1 MGHALQFGEMAH
13 KKYTLL
19 LTVAVTVE
27 QNYSDSC
34 CTNTCVQ
41 SKTNVYMYALSATS
55 NRSTENPLECVK
67 SKRKVD
73 TKHKNDKGTD
83 NFGGEDP

>member
-1 MGHALQFGEMAH
+1 MAH

-34 CTNTCVQ
+34 CTPV
-41 SKTNVYMYALSATS
+41 SKAKQMYMYALSATS
-55 NRSTENPLECVK
+55 NRSTENPLERVK

-83 NFGGEDP
+83 NFGGENP